1 MFMVSYE
8 VCALV
13 IIFIMGLAA
22 IDKMNDRKLKRR

>member
-1 MFMVSYE
+1 MVSYE

-22 IDKMNDRKLKRR
+22 IDKIKNRKLKRR